1 MKILI
6 LGGTRFLG
14 RALVEKALACGH
26 ELTLFNRGI
35 SNPSLYPQVR
45 QIHGD
50 RSSDLNLL
58 QNDHW
63 DAVIDTCG
71 YIPRVVRETALAL
84 QKNVGFYTFV
94 STISV
99 YVSPLPPR
107 IGESAPLIQLA
118 DPTTEEITGE
128 TYGGLKA
135 SCEGEVM
142 RVYAGNSLIIR
153 PGLIVGPND
162 PTDRFTYWV
171 NRAAAGEEILCPG
184 RPDRLVEWI
193 DVRDLAAWMI
203 RMVEQTQSGIFNAT
217 GPSTPMRDLIEAAV
231 EVSQPPSTLTWISDD
246 FLLSQ
251 QVEPWTDLP
260 LWIPDDDP
268 ESTTIC
274 NTNCDRAVQKGLSFR
289 PTSQTVADTLKW
301 LAQRPADQPW
311 RAGISTER
319 ELGLLRLWKSHRQ
332 ELP

>member
-14 RALVEKALACGH
+14 RALVEAALASGH
-26 ELTLFNRGI
+26 DLTLFNRGL
-35 SNPSLYPQVR
+35 SNPSLYPQVH

-50 RSSDLNLL
+50 RSTDLNLL
-58 QNDHW
+58 NNGHW

-71 YIPRVVRETALAL
+71 YIPRIVREAVVAL
-84 QKNVGFYTFV
+84 QKNVGFYAFV

-99 YVSPLPPR
+99 YVSPLSPR
-107 IGESAPLIQLA
+107 IGEEAPLIRLA
-118 DPTTEEITGE
+118 DPLTEELTGE

-135 SCEGEVM
+135 CSEEEVT
-142 RVYAGNSLIIR
+142 RAFPGNSLVIR
-153 PGLIVGPND
+153 PGLIVGPYD

-171 NRAAAGEEILCPG
+171 NRASLGGEILCPG

-193 DVRDLAAWMI
+193 DVRDLAVWMI
-203 RMVEQTQSGIFNAT
+203 RMVEQNQTGVYNAT
-217 GPSTPMRDLIEAAV
+217 GPSTPMKHLIQAAV
-231 EVSQPPSTLTWISDD
+231 QVSKRSSTLTWIPDD

-251 QVEPWTDLP
+251 HVEPWTDLP

-274 NTNCDRAVQKGLSFR
+274 NTNCDRAIQKGLSFR
-289 PTSQTVADTLKW
+289 SISQTVADTLMW
-301 LAQRPADQPW
+301 LLQRPADQPW

-319 ELGLLRLWKSHRQ
+319 ESVLLRQWKSHQ
-332 ELP
+332 